1 MASGIFSIQI
11 KAQNFYILGDHPTG
25 CVQGSVEIPFAVKF
39 QMYDFIFTWIISG
52 PLRKVSLVVD
62 VILYIG
68 KF

>member
-39 QMYDFIFTWIISG
+39 QMYDFIFT
-52 PLRKVSLVVD
+52 
-62 VILYIG
+62 
-68 KF
+68 